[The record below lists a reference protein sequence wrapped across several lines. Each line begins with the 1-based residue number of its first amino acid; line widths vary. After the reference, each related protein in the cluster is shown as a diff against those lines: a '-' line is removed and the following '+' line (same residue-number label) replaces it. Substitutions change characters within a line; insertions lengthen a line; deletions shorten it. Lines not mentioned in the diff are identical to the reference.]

1 MSRFKK
7 AIKKKELESALS
19 KHPLKELDE
28 QVKSD
33 YVKGLVFIATE
44 DENFDEDEK
53 SYITSLMKN
62 IGVDE
67 NKLSEYETFA
77 SDCEEDELLAF
88 MDRLKA
94 FDEDLKINFMIEVV
108 VIAFKDGEFDEAEQ
122 GMFDD
127 YLEMLEITDKKDDI
141 MYLAT
146 ALTDK
151 NIDLALSF
159 YTAKKEMFEKYDYMF
174 DMLGIDVAKE
184 LKELYSWEWVE
195 WRLEKGNIEDD
206 NLVASKPVTVR
217 QCCVFLNSMVISK
230 DIAQIPNTDKFESV
244 EGKKLMI
251 ENIAN
256 ANIDFEDGLFHY
268 DEENK
273 ESDFLG
279 ATSDFITIF
288 TEWVNEK
295 TENSTKGLR
304 IIANSYEI
312 ALGES
317 AQGFLTDNYE
327 QFIAY
332 ISWSDR
338 GNNFCFINTSYYN
351 YSEYNRLEAN
361 TNYAFRLM
369 KTKEEEN

>member
-19 KHPLKELDE
+19 KHPLRELDE

-77 SDCEEDELLAF
+77 SDCKEDELLAF

-127 YLEMLEITDKKDDI
+127 YLEMLELTEKEDDI

-146 ALTDK
+146 ALTNKD
-151 NIDLALSF
+151 IDLALSF

-174 DMLGIDVAKE
+174 DMLDIDVAKE

-195 WRLEKGNIEDD
+195 WRLEQGNIEDD

-230 DIAQIPNTDKFESV
+230 DIAQIPNTEKFESV

-273 ESDFLG
+273 ENDFLG

-295 TENSTKGLR
+295 TESSTKGLR
-304 IIANSYEI
+304 IIANSYKI

-338 GNNFCFINTSYYN
+338 GNNFCFINTSDYN
-351 YSEYNRLEAN
+351 YSEYNRLEVN

-369 KTKEEEN
+369 KTEEEEN